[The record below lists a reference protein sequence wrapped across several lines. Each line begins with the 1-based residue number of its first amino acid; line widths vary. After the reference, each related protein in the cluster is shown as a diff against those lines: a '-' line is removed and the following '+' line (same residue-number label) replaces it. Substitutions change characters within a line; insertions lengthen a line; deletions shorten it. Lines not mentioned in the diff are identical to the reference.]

1 MLEDI
6 LFGQLSMPGE
16 PIRIFLAFFIVI
28 VAAYFDVFNKK
39 NIPDQVLYASLILAF
54 LVNLFYYEAT
64 LFWFSLAVAAFF
76 SAIGYLF
83 YRIGQLGGADV
94 IILAS
99 VMLLLPIHP
108 SFVGM
113 SFNVPFIFSVIIFS
127 GVAFALYVL
136 GYYSFK
142 LLQTEAKP
150 NLMYGLMLIPY
161 LLFAYVYIGSFL
173 FSPVYFAFISILLF
187 ASIFFL
193 MFRESL
199 NMLLAEE
206 LPIAQLEPEDVL
218 ALEIMNKD
226 MIERYKIKRMVTQSE
241 IDRLKKTKV
250 TEVWVYTRLPPFI
263 PFILIGMVLAIL
275 FAKSLLLVG

>member
-16 PIRIFLAFFIVI
+16 AIRTVLAFLIVI
-28 VAAYFDVFNKK
+28 VAAYFDIFNKK
-39 NIPDQVLYASLILAF
+39 NIPDQVLYASLVLAF
-54 LVNLFYYEAT
+54 LVNLFFYQES
-64 LFWFSLAVAAFF
+64 LFWFSIALAVFF
-76 SAIGYLF
+76 SAIGYMF

-94 IILAS
+94 FILAS

-108 SFVGM
+108 SYVGM
-113 SFNVPFIFSVIIFS
+113 TFNIPYIFSVIIFS

-136 GYYSFK
+136 GFYSFK
-142 LLQTEAKP
+142 LIETEAKP
-150 NLMYGLMLIPY
+150 NLLYGLMLIPY
-161 LLFAYVYIGSFL
+161 LLFAYIYINSFL

-187 ASIFFL
+187 ASIFFM

-226 MIERYKIKRMVTQSE
+226 MIERYKIQRMATKSE
-241 IDRLKKTKV
+241 IERLRKTKV
-250 TEVWVYTRLPPFI
+250 SEVWVYTRLPPFI
-263 PFILIGMVLAIL
+263 PFILIGMVLSLL
-275 FAKSLLLVG
+275 FAKSLLLI

>member
-16 PIRIFLAFFIVI
+16 AIRTVLAFLIVI
-28 VAAYFDVFNKK
+28 VAAYFDIFNKK
-39 NIPDQVLYASLILAF
+39 NIPDQVLYASLVLAF
-54 LVNLFYYEAT
+54 LVNLFFYQES
-64 LFWFSLAVAAFF
+64 LFWFSIALAVFF
-76 SAIGYLF
+76 SAIGYMF

-94 IILAS
+94 FILAS

-108 SFVGM
+108 SYVGM
-113 SFNVPFIFSVIIFS
+113 TFNIPYIFSVIIFS

-136 GYYSFK
+136 GFYSFK
-142 LLQTEAKP
+142 LIETEAKP
-150 NLMYGLMLIPY
+150 NLLYGLMLIPY
-161 LLFAYVYIGSFL
+161 LLFAYIYINSFL

-187 ASIFFL
+187 ASIFFM

-226 MIERYKIKRMVTQSE
+226 MIERYKIQRMATKSE
-241 IDRLKKTKV
+241 IERLRKTKV
-250 TEVWVYTRLPPFI
+250 SEVWVYTRLPPFI
-263 PFILIGMVLAIL
+263 PFILVGMVLSLL
-275 FAKSLLLVG
+275 FAKSLLLI

>member
-16 PIRIFLAFFIVI
+16 AIRTFLAFFIVM

-54 LVNLFYYEAT
+54 LVNLFFYEAT

-99 VMLLLPIHP
+99 VMLLLPLHP

-113 SFNVPFIFSVIIFS
+113 PFNVPFIFSVIIFS

-142 LLQTEAKP
+142 LLETEAKP

-161 LLFAYVYIGSFL
+161 LLFAYVYVGSFL

-226 MIERYKIKRMVTQSE
+226 MIERYKIKRMVTQAE